1 MSGDCSGSVRH
12 GIFLMPEMKIPF
24 SVPMS
29 LILSFVCLLFASKVI
44 KEAIDLY
51 SDRLRRYAYAAKNP

>member
-1 MSGDCSGSVRH
+1 MS
-12 GIFLMPEMKIPF
+12 EMKIPF